1 MRRKRTRRSRRKAEQ
16 GDELLRTESTGGE
29 LLRTES
35 TGGELHD
42 TSEVAKADGA
52 DEAEWEDENT
62 TPPELVDKLEDD
74 EDRSGERE
82 DEDEK

>member
-29 LLRTES
+29 L
-35 TGGELHD
+35 HD
-42 TSEVAKADGA
+42 TSEVAKADDA

-82 DEDEK
+82 DEDEDEDEDEK